1 MWTIKEFSQLT
12 GVSPVALRYY
22 DKEKILPSKRLA
34 NGYRSYDQTDLLIV
48 KNLVVLKYAGFSLE
62 DIKTMTSLYHEPE
75 GQACNDQANEVLTR
89 NLQEMKERIKLF
101 NQIIEVVEGIMPLFE
116 NHELYKLNQS
126 ELNQSIDQIFD
137 QISTGKGTI
146 T

>member
-1 MWTIKEFSQLT
+1 
-12 GVSPVALRYY
+12 
-22 DKEKILPSKRLA
+22 
-34 NGYRSYDQTDLLIV
+34 
-48 KNLVVLKYAGFSLE
+48 
-62 DIKTMTSLYHEPE
+62 
-75 GQACNDQANEVLTR
+75 
-89 NLQEMKERIKLF
+89 MKERIKLF

-137 QISTGKGTI
+137 QISTGKGMI